1 MEFREFSNPESKD
14 YDITS
19 SFRENTINGYTN
31 EENTYAMSLMN
42 LIGILEDE
50 EVDNI
55 YENYGIT
62 EAEYLHP
69 NAEVIAKVEAKLAEK
84 SDVNHR

>member
-19 SFRENTINGYTN
+19 SFKEESLNGYSN

-50 EVDNI
+50 EFDNI

-62 EAEYLHP
+62 EYEYLHP
-69 NAEVIAKVEAKLAEK
+69 NAEVIAKVESKLDEK
-84 SDVNHR
+84 SSVNHR